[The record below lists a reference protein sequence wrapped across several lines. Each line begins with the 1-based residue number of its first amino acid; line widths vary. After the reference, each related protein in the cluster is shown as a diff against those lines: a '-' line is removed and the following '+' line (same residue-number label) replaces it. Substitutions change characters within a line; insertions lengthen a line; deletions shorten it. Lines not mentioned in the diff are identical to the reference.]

1 MSIEQRTKHDIS
13 KDLLV
18 GHLDMADSDTQTEN
32 LLQLELDGRAD
43 LNELVVQVLGVGDR
57 GGELSS

>member
-1 MSIEQRTKHDIS
+1 VSIEQRTKHDIS